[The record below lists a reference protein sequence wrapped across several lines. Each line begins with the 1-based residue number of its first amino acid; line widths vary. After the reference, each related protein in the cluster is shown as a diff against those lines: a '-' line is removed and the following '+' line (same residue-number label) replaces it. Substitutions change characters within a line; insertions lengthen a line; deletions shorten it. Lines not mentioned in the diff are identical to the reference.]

1 VTTKARIPLPD
12 GSTLAADVSLPDDNA
27 TGRPGIVVITDVF
40 GPSPEMNRVADRFAE
55 RGWVAVVP
63 DLFDHGVRVGCLAR
77 AMAEMV
83 RGKPGR
89 VTADIEA
96 ARAWL
101 AARPDVDGDRLAVI
115 GFCMGGG
122 FALIYA
128 ATGPTGL
135 RAASVNYGAVPKK
148 ADALRE
154 VCPVVAAYGA
164 RDVPFRKHA
173 ARLEDHLTEL
183 GIEHDV
189 VVHDGAGHSFL
200 TDGSHPVIEK
210 IAFPMHAGHAPVAA
224 EAAWARTFAFLDRQV
239 SRR

>member
-1 VTTKARIPLPD
+1 VTTKQRIPLPD
-12 GSTLAADVSLPDDNA
+12 GSTIGADVAVPA
-27 TGRPGIVVITDVF
+27 KPGEQRPGIVVLTDVF

-63 DLFDHGVRVGCLAR
+63 DLFDHGIRVGCLAR
-77 AMAEMV
+77 AMAEMASG
-83 RGKPGR
+83 RPGR

-122 FALIYA
+122 FALMFA
-128 ATGPTGL
+128 ATGPLGL
-135 RAASVNYGAVPKK
+135 RAASVNYGAVGKN
-148 ADALRE
+148 AEALRK

-164 RDVPFRKHA
+164 RDVPFRRHA
-173 ARLEDHLTEL
+173 ARLEDHLTAL
-183 GIEHDV
+183 GVEHDV
-189 VVHDGAGHSFL
+189 VVHDGAGHSFM
-200 TDGSHPVIEK
+200 TDGNHPWIEK
-210 IAFPMHAGHAPVAA
+210 IAFPMHAGYAPAAA

>member
-1 VTTKARIPLPD
+1 MTTKTRIPLPD
-12 GSTLAADVSLPDDNA
+12 GSTLGADVAVP
-27 TGRPGIVVITDVF
+27 TEPGEGRPGIVVITDVY
-40 GPSPEMNRVADRFAE
+40 GPSPEMNRVADRFAQ

-77 AMAEMV
+77 VMAEMV

-89 VTADIEA
+89 VTADVEA
-96 ARAWL
+96 ARTWL

-128 ATGPTGL
+128 ATGPQGL

-189 VVHDGAGHSFL
+189 VVHDGAGHSFM
-200 TDGSHPVIEK
+200 TDGHHPVIEK
-210 IAFPMHAGHAPVAA
+210 IAFPMHPGHAPVAA